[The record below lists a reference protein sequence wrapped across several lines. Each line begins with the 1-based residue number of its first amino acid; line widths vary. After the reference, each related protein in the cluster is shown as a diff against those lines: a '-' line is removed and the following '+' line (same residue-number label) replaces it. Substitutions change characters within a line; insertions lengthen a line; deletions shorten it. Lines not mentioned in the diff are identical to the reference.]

1 MGFFHKVTA
10 LVAAR
15 PCRGATLPLY
25 KWNFLDTFGVASETP
40 AGAMAFLQRITVRRS
55 IGIVGGLIIIGI
67 VTIGVRW
74 LSEQTAA
81 STTTSSR
88 VPPTLPVTAA
98 AAVRQNFPDVIETIG
113 TVQSIDVVSIEAQV
127 YGPIVKIEFEPG
139 QDVKKGQE
147 LFLIDPRPFQ
157 ALLDQTKA
165 QLARDQAALAQAQLD
180 LARYQ
185 TLAQQKSIAVQT
197 AQDQAFVVEQDK
209 AALALDQA
217 NVDTAQ
223 INLDYC
229 HIKSPIDGRAG
240 ILQIELGNIVG
251 PFGIGTTTSIASGVT
266 AAPPTAGAPTAAATT
281 APAATA
287 AGQSPSSGV
296 LVSISQI
303 KPIYVNF
310 PVAQTLFDEVK
321 KYQATSP
328 LEVDAYSQ
336 SGKQIGKGKLTV
348 IDNQVNASTGTVSM
362 QATFANADQALW
374 PGEFVRVEL
383 IVSILRNVV
392 TVPAQAVMMGPSGS
406 YVYVIG
412 PDQTV
417 HRANVEVAARRH
429 DVDVIEKGVA
439 EGQRVVTDGQY
450 RLSNGAKVD
459 VTKLT
464 EANVALR

>member
-1 MGFFHKVTA
+1 
-10 LVAAR
+10 
-15 PCRGATLPLY
+15 
-25 KWNFLDTFGVASETP
+25 
-40 AGAMAFLQRITVRRS
+40 MAFLQRITVRRS

-281 APAATA
+281 APTATA

>member
-1 MGFFHKVTA
+1 MMFPQ
-10 LVAAR
+10 R
-15 PCRGATLPLY
+15 PG
-25 KWNFLDTFGVASETP
+25 
-40 AGAMAFLQRITVRRS
+40 VRRS
-55 IGIVGGLIIIGI
+55 VRIIGGLALLGIIAIGIRELGGRSKAPSG
-67 VTIGVRW
+67 G
-74 LSEQTAA
+74 SAGAA
-81 STTTSSR
+81 AP
-88 VPPTLPVTAA
+88 VPVTVAIA
-98 AAVRQNFPDVIETIG
+98 TRQDVPNIIDTIG
-113 TVQSIDVVSIEAQV
+113 TVQSLDVVSIEAQV

-139 QDVKKGQE
+139 QYVKKGQE

-157 ALLDQTKA
+157 AALDEAKA

-185 TLAQQKSIAVQT
+185 TLAKENSIAAQN
-197 AQDQAFVVEQDK
+197 AQDQGFVVEQDK

-223 INLDYC
+223 INLGYC

-251 PFGIGTTTSIASGVT
+251 PSSSSATTGATGIQSNTSAQATIATPGSPSVAT
-266 AAPPTAGAPTAAATT
+266 TT
-281 APAATA
+281 APTATA

-296 LVSISQI
+296 LVSISQM

-328 LEVDAYSQ
+328 LEVEAYSQ
-336 SGKQIGKGKLTV
+336 TGKLIGKGKLTV
-348 IDNQVNASTGTVSM
+348 IDNQVNTSTGTVSM
-362 QATFANADQALW
+362 QATFANTDEALW

-383 IVSILRNVV
+383 IVSIRWNVV
-392 TVPAQAVMMGPSGS
+392 TVPAQAVTMGPTGS

-412 PDQTV
+412 SDETV
-417 HRANVEVAARRH
+417 HRADVEVASRRH
-429 DVDVIEKGVA
+429 GIDSIEKGVV

-450 RLSNGAKVD
+450 RLANDTKVD
-459 VTKLT
+459 VTKVT
-464 EANVALR
+464 EAGVALR